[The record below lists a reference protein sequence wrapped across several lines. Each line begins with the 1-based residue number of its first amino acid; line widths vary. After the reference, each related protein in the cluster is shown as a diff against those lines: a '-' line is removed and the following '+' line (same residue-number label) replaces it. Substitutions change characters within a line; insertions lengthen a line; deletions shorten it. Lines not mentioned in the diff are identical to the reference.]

1 MSLVQ
6 YRNEYLPIR
15 YYKTYK
21 YFFMKSSFLSLKLIS
36 NCPITVQKYL
46 YLVGKPVVE
55 VGTSVFEK
63 NIANTC
69 I

>member
-1 MSLVQ
+1 
-6 YRNEYLPIR
+6 
-15 YYKTYK
+15 
-21 YFFMKSSFLSLKLIS
+21 MKLSFLSLKLIS

-46 YLVGKPVVE
+46 YSICKSIVE
-55 VGTSVFEK
+55 VGTFVFEK